1 MSVGNDVVDLADP
14 ESRLEGLH
22 PRFDERVFGERE
34 RAALEASASRQLLH
48 WALWAAKES
57 AYKARKRLDPSVVFS
72 PREFE
77 VELPSLPPAGGS
89 AAGGVVHRGD
99 LFEIE
104 VRVAGACVHAVAWRG
119 DAGGPRIVSAVEP
132 TSEEPGRAVRRL
144 AASTIASALGLWPSG
159 LEIVGCPPVVMHRGR
174 AFEATVSLSHHGR
187 FVAVAFIAGLLPS
200 A

>member
-99 LFEIE
+99 LIEIE
-104 VRVAGACVHAVAWRG
+104 VRVAGACVHAVARG
-119 DAGGPRIVSAVEP
+119 REAAGARVVSAIER
-132 TSEEPGRAVRRL
+132 TTDERGRAVRRL
-144 AASTIASALGLWPSG
+144 AAATIAASLALEPEQL
-159 LEIVGCPPVVMHRGR
+159 LVVGRPPVVMHRGR
-174 AFEATVSLSHHGR
+174 PIEATVSLSHHGR
-187 FVAVAFIAGLLPS
+187 FVAVAFVPALLPP